1 MHFWNHDVSKN
12 YQNIS
17 HLEHK
22 LLYCSVQTDYVQ
34 TVQNVQT
41 QAIWPVATNINQTT
55 LFPCGSTPKLQRQ
68 KCIKID

>member
-1 MHFWNHDVSKN
+1 MEGAFLDACLEHDVSKN
-12 YQNIS
+12 YQNIL

-41 QAIWPVATNINQTT
+41 QAM
-55 LFPCGSTPKLQRQ
+55 F
-68 KCIKID
+68 